1 MDVILLLSNNQIIIR
16 LLVSFGLSTLI
27 GVNRES
33 SKRPAGLRTHVLVC
47 VSSTLV
53 MLISL
58 FMFERFNNI
67 TNLQPDRLGAQVI
80 SGIGFLGA
88 GTILREGSSVKGLTT
103 AASLWAVAC
112 IGLAIGVGF
121 YLGGILLTIFVL
133 ITLITYSRV
142 GKRIKRK
149 DNKGSVSIL
158 TVNKPGQLGEIC
170 KVIGDNEASITG
182 INIESEE
189 DGLVGMEIDIIFP
202 DIEKKYEIL
211 NEIANIDDILEISQK
226 N

>member
-16 LLVSFGLSTLI
+16 LLVSFGLSTLV
-27 GVNRES
+27 GLNRES

-53 MLISL
+53 MLISI

-112 IGLAIGVGF
+112 VGLAIGVGF

-133 ITLITYSRV
+133 IILITYSRV
-142 GKRIKRK
+142 GRRIKKK
-149 DNKGSVSIL
+149 DNKCLVSIL
-158 TVNKPGQLGEIC
+158 TVNKTGQLGEIC
-170 KVIGDNEASITG
+170 KIIGDVGASITG
-182 INIESEE
+182 INMESEE
-189 DGLVGMEIDIIFP
+189 DGLVNIELDIIFKE
-202 DIEKKYEIL
+202 IENKYEII
-211 NEIANIDDILEISQK
+211 NKIANIDDILEISQK

>member
-1 MDVILLLSNNQIIIR
+1 MLSNNQIVVR

-27 GVNRES
+27 GLDRES
-33 SKRPAGLRTHVLVC
+33 SKRPAGLRTHVLVG

-58 FMFERFNNI
+58 FMFEHFNNI

-88 GTILREGSSVKGLTT
+88 GTILREGSTVKGLTT
-103 AASLWAVAC
+103 AASLWSVAC

-121 YLGGILLTIFVL
+121 YLGGILLTFLVL

-142 GKRIKRK
+142 GKKIKRK
-149 DNKGSVSIL
+149 DNKCSINIL
-158 TVNKPGQLGEIC
+158 TINKPGQLGEIC
-170 KVIGDNEASITG
+170 KIIGDSNSSITG
-182 INIESEE
+182 IDIESEE
-189 DGLVGMEIDIIFP
+189 GDLVRIEIDILF
-202 DIEKKYEIL
+202 IEKETKCKIL
-211 NEIANIDDILEISQK
+211 NQLTSIKDILEISQK
-226 N
+226 I

>member
-1 MDVILLLSNNQIIIR
+1 MGVILLLSNNQIIIR

-58 FMFERFNNI
+58 FMFEHFNNI

-121 YLGGILLTIFVL
+121 YLGGILLTFFVL

-142 GKRIKRK
+142 GQKIKK
-149 DNKGSVSIL
+149 KNNKVSINIL

-170 KVIGDNEASITG
+170 KIIGAYGASIIG
-182 INIESEE
+182 IDIESEE
-189 DGLVGMEIDIIFP
+189 DGLVDIEIGIIFTQKE
-202 DIEKKYEIL
+202 IKYEIL
-211 NEIANIDDILEISQK
+211 NQLANVEDILEISQK